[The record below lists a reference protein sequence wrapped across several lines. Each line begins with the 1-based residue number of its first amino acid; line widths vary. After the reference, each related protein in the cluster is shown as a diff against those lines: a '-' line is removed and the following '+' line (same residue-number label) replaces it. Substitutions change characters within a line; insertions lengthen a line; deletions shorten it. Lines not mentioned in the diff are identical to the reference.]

1 MRDRPNGAALLDV
14 ARWSL
19 LEEVAPTLRGQPR
32 YITLM
37 VANAIGIAAREI
49 KQADRFARAWSAVL
63 ARVTR
68 EDGASADASIE
79 RLVISI
85 RSGEHDGDAA
95 LYGALVE
102 TAEVAS
108 SIWKPASSSELG

>member
-19 LEEVAPTLRGQPR
+19 LEEVAPTLKGQQR
-32 YITLM
+32 YTTLM
-37 VANAIGIAAREI
+37 IANAIGIAAREI
-49 KQADRFARAWSAVL
+49 KQADRSERAWNAVL
-63 ARVTR
+63 ARVTH

-79 RLVISI
+79 RLVKSI

-95 LYGALVE
+95 LYGALIE
-102 TAEVAS
+102 TADVAAT
-108 SIWKPASSSELG
+108 IWKPANSS